1 MAGTHTPK
9 SSAQT
14 NIIGLKVTL
23 RGVKPPVKPPV
34 WRRLL
39 MPGTMTLNQLH
50 TAIQAAMGWRDRHP
64 HVFNSGGEPF
74 GDPRSVDDVSDEK
87 RPTLNGLLRSSVVRF
102 GYDYDFGDSWDH
114 SIAFEKSEPALDG
127 QSYPTCVGGK
137 RNCPPENRGGAGA
150 MNTFWASW
158 RIPTTPNTKINLT
171 GSAESLTQT
180 NSNSNEPMR
189 RWLLKGW
196 FDKAMSTFR
205 RRTRHFFTENQK
217 SVDLRGCK
225 IRNVALY

>member
-23 RGVKPPVKPPV
+23 RGVKPPV

-137 RNCPPENRGGAGA
+137 RNCPPEDRGGAWGYEHLLGILA
-150 MNTFWASW
+150 D
-158 RIPTTPNTKINLT
+158 PNHPEHEDQLDWI
-171 GSAESLTQT
+171 GREFDP
-180 NSNSNEPMR
+180 NEFKLER
-189 RWLLKGW
+189 
-196 FDKAMSTFR
+196 A
-205 RRTRHFFTENQK
+205 NA
-217 SVDLRGCK
+217 
-225 IRNVALY
+225 ALAAQRLVR